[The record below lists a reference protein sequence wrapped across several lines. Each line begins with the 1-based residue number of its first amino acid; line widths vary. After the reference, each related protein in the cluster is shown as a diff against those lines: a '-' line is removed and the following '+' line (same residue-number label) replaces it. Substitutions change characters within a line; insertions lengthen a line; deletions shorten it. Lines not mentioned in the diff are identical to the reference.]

1 MIALLDTKKE
11 KKKKKN
17 QKTLQHKSNYS
28 LQEWGILRDCMMGDR
43 SALTAL
49 VQVNV
54 LIWGGVKN
62 CGNIT
67 HENPQSYFACGVSAL
82 V

>member
-11 KKKKKN
+11 KKNKN

-54 LIWGGVKN
+54 LIWGVWRIVK
-62 CGNIT
+62 ILLMEI
-67 HENPQSYFACGVSAL
+67 HRAILL
-82 V
+82 VGSLL

>member
-11 KKKKKN
+11 KKKKK
-17 QKTLQHKSNYS
+17 KTTLQQKSNYS

-54 LIWGGVKN
+54 LIWGVWR
-62 CGNIT
+62 IVEILLMEI
-67 HENPQSYFACGVSAL
+67 HRAILL
-82 V
+82 VGSLF

>member
-28 LQEWGILRDCMMGDR
+28 LQE
-43 SALTAL
+43 
-49 VQVNV
+49 
-54 LIWGGVKN
+54 
-62 CGNIT
+62 
-67 HENPQSYFACGVSAL
+67 
-82 V
+82 

>member
-11 KKKKKN
+11 KKNKN

-54 LIWGGVKN
+54 LIWGVWR
-62 CGNIT
+62 IVEILLMEI
-67 HENPQSYFACGVSAL
+67 HRAILL
-82 V
+82 VGSLL